1 MYYCFLEED
10 IEQLTYDPLII
21 QKEYAMRLGS
31 LYVGSLE
38 QQTIYDASGTKVSI
52 ADKRVLLRCTYDNMI
67 AGIRLLSKQ
76 GANLVETE
84 HDVERIESWYRLGL
98 TRRSI
103 QEVELSEL
111 MSAQNHLGIE
121 DKIFLKSKH
130 KGFSAIIGVVR
141 IARHDAET
149 VAFLEEQ
156 SRRYGSRMVLSKY
169 LPIKNDSLGTR
180 ETRHIIL
187 NNQVVNSSR
196 SLHSLKHT
204 VPKSHKNIAI
214 HMANHIRSL
223 GVFPANY
230 VLDLGEFVD
239 CNGDSYID
247 IVELNPISCSM
258 CYVNNSI
265 YADVVP
271 EISECQHQLM
281 MGVEFCYDAIAN
293 PKNYDT
299 LRISNKNYTY
309 VSDNQYSF
317 L

>member
-1 MYYCFLEED
+1 
-10 IEQLTYDPLII
+10 
-21 QKEYAMRLGS
+21 
-31 LYVGSLE
+31 
-38 QQTIYDASGTKVSI
+38 
-52 ADKRVLLRCTYDNMI
+52 MI

-111 MSAQNHLGIE
+111 MSAQNHLDME
-121 DKIFLKSKH
+121 DIIFLKSKH
-130 KGFSAIIGVVR
+130 KGFSAIIGVTR
-141 IARHDAET
+141 IAQHDAET

-214 HMANHIRSL
+214 HMVDHIRRL

-230 VLDLGEFVD
+230 ALDLGEFID
-239 CNGDSYID
+239 SNGNSYID

-271 EISECQHQLM
+271 EIGECQRQLM
-281 MGVEFCYDAIAN
+281 MGAEFCYDAIAN
-293 PKNYDT
+293 PKNYDM
-299 LRISNKNYTY
+299 LRISNKSYTY
-309 VSDNQYSF
+309 TSDNQYA
-317 L
+317 LL

>member
-1 MYYCFLEED
+1 MQE
-10 IEQLTYDPLII
+10 
-21 QKEYAMRLGS
+21 
-31 LYVGSLE
+31 
-38 QQTIYDASGTKVSI
+38 I
-52 ADKRVLLRCTYDNMI
+52 AFPVT
-67 AGIRLLSKQ
+67 S
-76 GANLVETE
+76 
-84 HDVERIESWYRLGL
+84 YRL
-98 TRRSI
+98 
-103 QEVELSEL
+103 
-111 MSAQNHLGIE
+111 
-121 DKIFLKSKH
+121 
-130 KGFSAIIGVVR
+130 
-141 IARHDAET
+141 
-149 VAFLEEQ
+149 
-156 SRRYGSRMVLSKY
+156 
-169 LPIKNDSLGTR
+169 
-180 ETRHIIL
+180 
-187 NNQVVNSSR
+187 
-196 SLHSLKHT
+196 
-204 VPKSHKNIAI
+204 
-214 HMANHIRSL
+214 MANHIRSL

-281 MGVEFCYDAIAN
+281 MGVEFCYDSIAN